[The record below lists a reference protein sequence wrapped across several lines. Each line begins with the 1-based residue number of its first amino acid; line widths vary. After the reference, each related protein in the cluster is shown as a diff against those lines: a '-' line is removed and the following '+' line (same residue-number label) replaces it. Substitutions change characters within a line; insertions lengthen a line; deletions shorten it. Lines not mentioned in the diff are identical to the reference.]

1 MKGSEKWMKYLL
13 LAEKPDQAKKYANA
27 LGNPKNDK
35 GVWRV
40 QSSVLNAE
48 VIVAPAVGH
57 LVERINPY
65 TNFENWDL
73 ANLPA
78 LPDGFAYEPKKDTI
92 KRFRAIK
99 QAVKEV
105 DAIIIG
111 TDPDREGEAI
121 AYRILELIPGAL
133 RKIKYRLW
141 ANSLTKKGLEQAFSS
156 LKNPKDSVNYFH
168 EADAR
173 GDADWLVGFNLSPF
187 VTIKMKEDGY
197 LDKKEHSMSV
207 GRVQTPIVS
216 LIVRNDEAIE
226 NFKPSPYWQLKL
238 IDPEAKVTFGND
250 IKYQSKAEAE
260 QMLQQLANI
269 AVVKTVTSEEKV
281 QEAPKLYNLTN
292 FQSEMSKL
300 YHFDAT
306 KTKELVQ
313 SLYQKGYLSY
323 PRTDSTLITTNEFAY
338 LVEHID
344 DYQMAIHKQLET
356 PNRSPRKN
364 YVNDKKVLEHYAII
378 PTENIPDLDELSDNE
393 KLIYQKVVFR
403 TLLMFTPDHRYQST
417 SVILDNHGLEFKATG
432 AVTKD
437 KGWRNYLAVKKEDK
451 ELPNYQEGQTI
462 TVECKLLEEMTKP
475 PTRITEQI
483 LLKKLLPKY
492 NLGTSATRDGM
503 IDLIQDKGYVTKNKK
518 TGQFFPTERGKLL
531 IHYLDQLEIAYTN
544 PETTGKWEEVLA
556 QIGQGKIQKES
567 FVNKIKWAITKQ
579 IEKGKQL

>member
-1 MKGSEKWMKYLL
+1 MVISLKYLL

-27 LGNPKNDK
+27 LGNPKSEK

-48 VIVAPAVGH
+48 VLVAPAVGH

-65 TNFENWDL
+65 TNFENWEMT
-73 ANLPA
+73 NLPA
-78 LPDGFAYEPKKDTI
+78 LSEGFSYEPKKDTI
-92 KRFRAIK
+92 KRFKAIK
-99 QAVKEV
+99 QAIKEV

-133 RKIKYRLW
+133 KKVKYRLW
-141 ANSLTKKGLEQAFSS
+141 ANSLTKKGLEQAFAN
-156 LKNPKDSVNYFH
+156 LRNPTDSINYFH

-173 GDADWLVGFNLSPF
+173 SDADWLVGFNLSPF
-187 VTIKMKEDGY
+187 VTIKMKEEGY
-197 LDKKEHSMSV
+197 LNKKAQSMSV

-226 NFKPSPYWQLKL
+226 NFKPGPYWRLKL
-238 IDPEAKVTFGND
+238 IDSEAEVIFSND
-250 IKYQSKAEAE
+250 IKYQSKAEAD
-260 QMLQQLANI
+260 QVLQQLANT
-269 AVVKTVTSEEKV
+269 AVVKTVTSEEKA

-292 FQSEMSKL
+292 LQSEMSKL
-300 YHFDAT
+300 YHYDAT

-338 LVEHID
+338 LVEHIE
-344 DYQMAIHKQLET
+344 DYQKVINKQLET
-356 PNRSPRKN
+356 PNRSPRKT
-364 YVNDKKVLEHYAII
+364 YVNDKKVVEHYAII
-378 PTENIPDLDELSDNE
+378 PTETIPDLSELSDDE

-403 TLLMFTPDHRYQST
+403 TLLMFTPDYRYQST

-432 AVTKD
+432 TVTKD
-437 KGWRNYLAVKKEDK
+437 KGWRAYFAVKKEDK
-451 ELPNYQEGQTI
+451 ELPHYQKGQEVIVDCTF
-462 TVECKLLEEMTKP
+462 LEEMTKP

-492 NLGTSATRDGM
+492 HLGTSATRDGM
-503 IDLIQDKGYVTKNKK
+503 IDLIQDKGYVTKHKK

-556 QIGQGKIQKES
+556 QIGQGKIQKEA

>member
-1 MKGSEKWMKYLL
+1 MVISLKYLL
-13 LAEKPDQAKKYANA
+13 LAEKPDQAQKYATA
-27 LGNPKNDK
+27 LGNPKNEK

-65 TNFENWDL
+65 TNFENWEM

-78 LPDGFAYEPKKDTI
+78 LPEGFSYEPKKDTI
-92 KRFRAIK
+92 KRFKTIK
-99 QAVKEV
+99 QVIKEV

-133 RKIKYRLW
+133 KKVKYRLW
-141 ANSLTKKGLEQAFSS
+141 ANSLTKKGLEQAFAN
-156 LKNPKDSVNYFH
+156 LRTPTDSINYFH

-173 GDADWLVGFNLSPF
+173 SDADWLVGFNLSPF
-187 VTIKMKEDGY
+187 VTIKMKEEGY
-197 LDKKEHSMSV
+197 LNKKAQSMSV

-226 NFKPSPYWQLKL
+226 NFKPSPYWRLKL
-238 IDPEAKVTFGND
+238 IDSEAEVIFSND
-250 IKYQSKAEAE
+250 IKYQSQMEAE
-260 QMLQQLANI
+260 QVLQQLANT
-269 AVVKTVTSEEKV
+269 AVVKTVTNEEKA

-292 FQSEMSKL
+292 LQSEMSKL
-300 YHFDAT
+300 YHYDAT

-323 PRTDSTLITTNEFAY
+323 PRTNLTLITTNEFAY
-338 LVEHID
+338 LVDHID
-344 DYQMAIHKQLET
+344 EYQKAINKQLET

-364 YVNDKKVLEHYAII
+364 YVNDKKVVEHYAII
-378 PTENIPDLDELSDNE
+378 PTETIPDLSELNDDE
-393 KLIYQKVVFR
+393 KIIYQKVVFR
-403 TLLMFTPDHRYQST
+403 TLLMFTPDYRYQST
-417 SVILDNHGLEFKATG
+417 SVVLDNHGLEFKATG
-432 AVTKD
+432 TVTKD
-437 KGWRNYLAVKKEDK
+437 KGWRAYFAVKKEDK
-451 ELPNYQEGQTI
+451 ELPHYQEGQEVI
-462 TVECKLLEEMTKP
+462 VDCNLLEEMTKP

-492 NLGTSATRDGM
+492 HLGTSATRDGM

-518 TGQFFPTERGKLL
+518 TGQFFPTERGRLL

-556 QIGQGKIQKES
+556 QIGQGKIQKEA

>member
-1 MKGSEKWMKYLL
+1 MVSSLKYLL
-13 LAEKPDQAKKYANA
+13 LAEKPDQAKKYATA
-27 LGNPKNDK
+27 LGNPKNEK

-65 TNFENWDL
+65 TNFENWEMT
-73 ANLPA
+73 NLPA
-78 LPDGFAYEPKKDTI
+78 LPEGFSYEPKKDTI
-92 KRFRAIK
+92 KRFKAIK

-121 AYRILELIPGAL
+121 AYRILELIPEAL

-141 ANSLTKKGLEQAFSS
+141 ANSLTKRGLEQAFANLRS
-156 LKNPKDSVNYFH
+156 PTDSINYFH

-173 GDADWLVGFNLSPF
+173 SDADWLVGFNLSPF
-187 VTIKMKEDGY
+187 VTIKMKEEGY
-197 LDKKEHSMSV
+197 LTKKAQSMSV

-226 NFKPSPYWQLKL
+226 NFKPSPYWRLKL
-238 IDPEAKVTFGND
+238 IDSEAEVIFSND
-250 IKYQSKAEAE
+250 IKYQSKAEAD
-260 QMLQQLANI
+260 QVLQQLANT
-269 AVVKTVTSEEKV
+269 AVVKTVTSEEKA

-292 FQSEMSKL
+292 LQSEMSKL

-323 PRTDSTLITTNEFAY
+323 PRTDSTLITTNEFFY
-338 LVEHID
+338 LVDHIEE
-344 DYQMAIHKQLET
+344 YQKAINKQLET

-364 YVNDKKVLEHYAII
+364 YVNDKKVVEHYAII
-378 PTENIPDLDELSDNE
+378 PTETIPDLSELSDDE
-393 KLIYQKVVFR
+393 KLMYQKVVFR
-403 TLLMFTPDHRYQST
+403 TLLMFTPDYRYQST
-417 SVILDNHGLEFKATG
+417 SVVLDNHGLEFKATG
-432 AVTKD
+432 TVTKD
-437 KGWRNYLAVKKEDK
+437 KGWRAYFAVKKEDK
-451 ELPNYQEGQTI
+451 ELPHYQKGQEVI
-462 TVECKLLEEMTKP
+462 VNCNLLEEMTKP
-475 PTRITEQI
+475 PKRITEQI

-492 NLGTSATRDGM
+492 HLGTSATRDGM

-556 QIGQGKIQKES
+556 QIGQGKIQKEA

>member
-1 MKGSEKWMKYLL
+1 MVISLKYLL

-27 LGNPKNDK
+27 LGNPKSEK

-48 VIVAPAVGH
+48 VLVAPAVGH

-65 TNFENWDL
+65 TNFENWEMT
-73 ANLPA
+73 NLPD
-78 LPDGFAYEPKKDTI
+78 LPEGFSYEPKKDTI
-92 KRFRAIK
+92 KRFKAIK
-99 QAVKEV
+99 QAIKEV

-133 RKIKYRLW
+133 KKVKYRLW
-141 ANSLTKKGLEQAFSS
+141 ANSLTKKGLEQAFAN
-156 LKNPKDSVNYFH
+156 LRNPTDSINYFH

-173 GDADWLVGFNLSPF
+173 SDADWLVGFNLSPF
-187 VTIKMKEDGY
+187 VTIKMKEEGY
-197 LDKKEHSMSV
+197 LNKKAQSMSV

-226 NFKPSPYWQLKL
+226 NFKPGPYWRLKL
-238 IDPEAKVTFGND
+238 IDSEAEVIFSND
-250 IKYQSKAEAE
+250 IKYQSKAEAD
-260 QMLQQLANI
+260 QVLQQLANT
-269 AVVKTVTSEEKV
+269 AVVKTVTSEEKA

-292 FQSEMSKL
+292 LQSEMSKL
-300 YHFDAT
+300 YHYDAT

-338 LVEHID
+338 LVEHIE
-344 DYQMAIHKQLET
+344 DYQKVINKQLET
-356 PNRSPRKN
+356 PNRSPRKT
-364 YVNDKKVLEHYAII
+364 YVNDKKVVEHYAII
-378 PTENIPDLDELSDNE
+378 PTETIPDLSELSDDE

-403 TLLMFTPDHRYQST
+403 TLLMFTPDYRYQST

-432 AVTKD
+432 TVTKD
-437 KGWRNYLAVKKEDK
+437 KGWRAYFAVKKEDK
-451 ELPNYQEGQTI
+451 ELPHYQKGQEVIVDCTF
-462 TVECKLLEEMTKP
+462 LEEMTKP

-492 NLGTSATRDGM
+492 HLGTSATRDGM
-503 IDLIQDKGYVTKNKK
+503 IDLIQDKGYVTKHKK
-518 TGQFFPTERGKLL
+518 NRAIFP
-531 IHYLDQLEIAYTN
+531 N
-544 PETTGKWEEVLA
+544 
-556 QIGQGKIQKES
+556 
-567 FVNKIKWAITKQ
+567 
-579 IEKGKQL
+579 

>member
-1 MKGSEKWMKYLL
+1 MISLKYLL

-27 LGNPKNDK
+27 LGTPKNEK

-65 TNFENWDL
+65 TNFENWEMT
-73 ANLPA
+73 NLPA
-78 LPDGFAYEPKKDTI
+78 LPEGFSYEPKKDTI
-92 KRFRAIK
+92 KRFNAIK
-99 QAVKEV
+99 KAVKEV

-133 RKIKYRLW
+133 KKVKYRLW

-156 LKNPKDSVNYFH
+156 LKNPKDSINYFH

-187 VTIKMKEDGY
+187 VTIKMKEEGY

-238 IDPEAKVTFGND
+238 IDPEAKVTFSND
-250 IKYQSKAEAE
+250 IKYQSQREAE
-260 QMLQQLANI
+260 QVLQQLANP

-292 FQSEMSKL
+292 LQSEMSKL

-306 KTKELVQ
+306 KTKELIQ

-323 PRTDSTLITTNEFAY
+323 PRTDSTLITTNEFSY

-344 DYQMAIHKQLET
+344 DYQKAINKQLET

-364 YVNDKKVLEHYAII
+364 YVNDKKVVEHYAII
-378 PTENIPDLDELSDNE
+378 PTETIPDLSELSDDE

-403 TLLMFTPDHRYQST
+403 TLLMFTPDYRYQST

-432 AVTKD
+432 TVTKD
-437 KGWRNYLAVKKEDK
+437 KGWRAYFAVKKEDK
-451 ELPNYQEGQTI
+451 ELPHYQ
-462 TVECKLLEEMTKP
+462 
-475 PTRITEQI
+475 
-483 LLKKLLPKY
+483 
-492 NLGTSATRDGM
+492 
-503 IDLIQDKGYVTKNKK
+503 
-518 TGQFFPTERGKLL
+518 
-531 IHYLDQLEIAYTN
+531 
-544 PETTGKWEEVLA
+544 
-556 QIGQGKIQKES
+556 
-567 FVNKIKWAITKQ
+567 
-579 IEKGKQL
+579 

>member
-1 MKGSEKWMKYLL
+1 MVISLKYLL
-13 LAEKPDQAKKYANA
+13 LAEKPDQAQKYATA
-27 LGNPKNDK
+27 LGNPKNEK

-65 TNFENWDL
+65 TNFENWEM

-78 LPDGFAYEPKKDTI
+78 LPEGFSYEPKKDTI
-92 KRFRAIK
+92 KRFKTIK
-99 QAVKEV
+99 QVIKEV

-133 RKIKYRLW
+133 KKVKYRLW
-141 ANSLTKKGLEQAFSS
+141 ANSLTKKGLEQAFAN
-156 LKNPKDSVNYFH
+156 LRTPTDSINYFH

-173 GDADWLVGFNLSPF
+173 SDADWLVGFNLSPF
-187 VTIKMKEDGY
+187 VTIKMKEEGY
-197 LDKKEHSMSV
+197 LNKKAQSMSV

-226 NFKPSPYWQLKL
+226 NFKPSPYWRLKL
-238 IDPEAKVTFGND
+238 IDSEAEVIFSND
-250 IKYQSKAEAE
+250 IKYQSQMEAE
-260 QMLQQLANI
+260 QVLQQLANT
-269 AVVKTVTSEEKV
+269 AVVKTVTNEEKA

-292 FQSEMSKL
+292 LQSEMSKL
-300 YHFDAT
+300 YHYDAT

-323 PRTDSTLITTNEFAY
+323 PRTDSNLITTNEFAY
-338 LVEHID
+338 LVDHID
-344 DYQMAIHKQLET
+344 EYQKAINKQLET

-364 YVNDKKVLEHYAII
+364 YVNDKKVVEHYAII
-378 PTENIPDLDELSDNE
+378 PTETIPDLSELNDDE
-393 KLIYQKVVFR
+393 KIIYQKVVFR
-403 TLLMFTPDHRYQST
+403 TLLMFTPDYRYQST
-417 SVILDNHGLEFKATG
+417 SVVLDNHGLEFKATG
-432 AVTKD
+432 TVTKD
-437 KGWRNYLAVKKEDK
+437 KGWRAYFAVKKEDK
-451 ELPNYQEGQTI
+451 ELPHYQEGQEVI
-462 TVECKLLEEMTKP
+462 VDCNLLEEMTKP

-492 NLGTSATRDGM
+492 HLGTSATRDGM

-518 TGQFFPTERGKLL
+518 TGQFFPTERGRLL

-556 QIGQGKIQKES
+556 QIGQGKIQKEA

>member
-1 MKGSEKWMKYLL
+1 MVSSLKYLL
-13 LAEKPDQAKKYANA
+13 LAEKPDQAKKYATA
-27 LGNPKNDK
+27 LGNPKNEK

-65 TNFENWDL
+65 TNFENWEMT
-73 ANLPA
+73 NLPA
-78 LPDGFAYEPKKDTI
+78 LPEGFSYEPKKDTI
-92 KRFRAIK
+92 KRFNAIK
-99 QAVKEV
+99 KAVKEV

-111 TDPDREGEAI
+111 TDSDREGEAI
-121 AYRILELIPGAL
+121 AYRILELIPEAL

-141 ANSLTKKGLEQAFSS
+141 ANSLTKRGLEQAFANLRS
-156 LKNPKDSVNYFH
+156 PTDSINYFH

-173 GDADWLVGFNLSPF
+173 SDADWLVGFNLSPF
-187 VTIKMKEDGY
+187 VTIKMKEEGY
-197 LDKKEHSMSV
+197 LDKKDHSMSV

-226 NFKPSPYWQLKL
+226 NFKPSPYWRLKL
-238 IDPEAKVTFGND
+238 IDSEAEVIFSND
-250 IKYQSKAEAE
+250 IKYQSQMEAE
-260 QMLQQLANI
+260 QVLQQLANT
-269 AVVKTVTSEEKV
+269 AVVKTVTNEEKA

-292 FQSEMSKL
+292 LQSEMSKL
-300 YHFDAT
+300 YHYDAT

-338 LVEHID
+338 LVDHIEE
-344 DYQMAIHKQLET
+344 YQKAINKQLET

-364 YVNDKKVLEHYAII
+364 YVNDKKVVEHYAII
-378 PTENIPDLDELSDNE
+378 PTETIPDLSELSDDE
-393 KLIYQKVVFR
+393 KLIYQKAVFR
-403 TLLMFTPDHRYQST
+403 TLLMFTPDYRYQST

-432 AVTKD
+432 TVTKD
-437 KGWRNYLAVKKEDK
+437 KGWRGYFAVKKEDK
-451 ELPNYQEGQTI
+451 ELPHYQEGQEVI
-462 TVECKLLEEMTKP
+462 VDCNLLEEMTKP

-492 NLGTSATRDGM
+492 HLGTSATRDGM
-503 IDLIQDKGYVTKNKK
+503 IDLIQDKGYVTKHKK

-556 QIGQGKIQKES
+556 QIGQGKIQKEA

>member
-1 MKGSEKWMKYLL
+1 MVISLKYLL
-13 LAEKPDQAKKYANA
+13 LAEKPDQAQKYATA
-27 LGNPKNDK
+27 LGNPKNEK

-65 TNFENWDL
+65 TNFENWEM

-78 LPDGFAYEPKKDTI
+78 LPEGFSYEPKKDTI
-92 KRFRAIK
+92 KRFKTIK
-99 QAVKEV
+99 QVIKEV

-133 RKIKYRLW
+133 KKVKYRLW
-141 ANSLTKKGLEQAFSS
+141 ANSLTKKGLEQAFAN
-156 LKNPKDSVNYFH
+156 LRTPTDSINYFH

-173 GDADWLVGFNLSPF
+173 SDADWLVGFNLSPF
-187 VTIKMKEDGY
+187 VTIKMKEEGY
-197 LDKKEHSMSV
+197 LNKKAQSMSV

-226 NFKPSPYWQLKL
+226 NFKPSPYWRLKL
-238 IDPEAKVTFGND
+238 IDSEAEVIFSND
-250 IKYQSKAEAE
+250 IKYQSQMEAE
-260 QMLQQLANI
+260 QVLQQLANT
-269 AVVKTVTSEEKV
+269 AVVKTVTNEEKT

-292 FQSEMSKL
+292 LQSEMSKL
-300 YHFDAT
+300 YHYDAT

-338 LVEHID
+338 LVDHID
-344 DYQMAIHKQLET
+344 EYQKAINKQLET

-364 YVNDKKVLEHYAII
+364 YVNDKKVVEHYAII
-378 PTENIPDLDELSDNE
+378 PTETIPDLSELNDDE
-393 KLIYQKVVFR
+393 KIIYQKVVFR
-403 TLLMFTPDHRYQST
+403 TLLMFTPDYRYQST
-417 SVILDNHGLEFKATG
+417 SVVLDNHGLEFKATG
-432 AVTKD
+432 TVTKD
-437 KGWRNYLAVKKEDK
+437 KGWRAYFAVKKEDK
-451 ELPNYQEGQTI
+451 ELPHYQEGQEVI
-462 TVECKLLEEMTKP
+462 VDCNLLEEMTKP

-492 NLGTSATRDGM
+492 HLGTSATRDGM

-518 TGQFFPTERGKLL
+518 TGQFFPTERGRLL

-556 QIGQGKIQKES
+556 QIGQGKIQKEA

>member
-1 MKGSEKWMKYLL
+1 MVISLKYLL
-13 LAEKPDQAKKYANA
+13 LAEKPDQAQKYATA
-27 LGNPKNDK
+27 LGNPKNEK

-65 TNFENWDL
+65 TNFENWEM

-78 LPDGFAYEPKKDTI
+78 LPEGFSYEPKKDTI
-92 KRFRAIK
+92 KRFKTIK
-99 QAVKEV
+99 QVIKEV

-133 RKIKYRLW
+133 KKVKYRLW
-141 ANSLTKKGLEQAFSS
+141 ANSLTKKGLEQAFAN
-156 LKNPKDSVNYFH
+156 LRTPTDSINYFH

-173 GDADWLVGFNLSPF
+173 SDADWLVGFNLSPF
-187 VTIKMKEDGY
+187 VTIKMKEEGY
-197 LDKKEHSMSV
+197 LNKKAQSMSV

-226 NFKPSPYWQLKL
+226 NFKPSPYWRLKL
-238 IDPEAKVTFGND
+238 IDSEAEVIFSND
-250 IKYQSKAEAE
+250 IKYQSQMEAE
-260 QMLQQLANI
+260 QVLQQLANT
-269 AVVKTVTSEEKV
+269 AVVKTVTNEEKA

-292 FQSEMSKL
+292 LQSEMSKL
-300 YHFDAT
+300 YHYDAT

-338 LVEHID
+338 LVDHID
-344 DYQMAIHKQLET
+344 EYQKAINKQLET

-364 YVNDKKVLEHYAII
+364 YVNDKKVVEHYAII
-378 PTENIPDLDELSDNE
+378 PTETIPDLSELNDDE
-393 KLIYQKVVFR
+393 KIIYQKVVFR
-403 TLLMFTPDHRYQST
+403 TLLMFTPDYRYQST
-417 SVILDNHGLEFKATG
+417 SVVLDNHGLEFKATG
-432 AVTKD
+432 TITKD
-437 KGWRNYLAVKKEDK
+437 KGWRAYFAVKKEDK
-451 ELPNYQEGQTI
+451 ELPHYQEGQEVI
-462 TVECKLLEEMTKP
+462 VDCNLLEEMTKP

-492 NLGTSATRDGM
+492 HLGTSATRDGM

-518 TGQFFPTERGKLL
+518 TGQFFPTERGRLL

-556 QIGQGKIQKES
+556 QIGQGKIQKEA

>member
-1 MKGSEKWMKYLL
+1 MKYLL
-13 LAEKPDQAKKYANA
+13 LAEKPDQAKKYATA
-27 LGNPKNDK
+27 LGKPTNEKSI
-35 GVWRV
+35 WRV
-40 QSSVLNAE
+40 QSSVLSAE

-65 TNFENWDL
+65 RNFENWEMT
-73 ANLPA
+73 NLPA
-78 LPDGFAYEPKKDTI
+78 LPEEFSYEPKKDTI
-92 KRFRAIK
+92 KRFNAIK
-99 QAVKEV
+99 KAVKEV

-133 RKIKYRLW
+133 KKVKYRLW
-141 ANSLTKKGLEQAFSS
+141 ANSLTKKGLEQAFAN
-156 LKNPKDSVNYFH
+156 LRTPTDSINYFH

-187 VTIKMKEDGY
+187 VTIKMKEEGY
-197 LDKKEHSMSV
+197 LDKKDHSMSV

-260 QMLQQLANI
+260 RLLKQLANT
-269 AVVKTVTSEEKV
+269 AVVKTVTSEEKA

-323 PRTDSTLITTNEFAY
+323 PRTDSTLITTNEFSY
-338 LVEHID
+338 LVDHIEE
-344 DYQMAIHKQLET
+344 YQKAINKQLET

-378 PTENIPDLDELSDNE
+378 PTETIPDLSELSDDE
-393 KLIYQKVVFR
+393 KLVYQKVVFR
-403 TLLMFTPDHRYQST
+403 TLLMFTPDYRYQST

-432 AVTKD
+432 TVTKD
-437 KGWRNYLAVKKEDK
+437 KGWRAYFAVKKEDK
-451 ELPNYQEGQTI
+451 ELPHYQERQEVI
-462 TVECKLLEEMTKP
+462 VDCNLLEEMTKP

-492 NLGTSATRDGM
+492 HLGTSATRDGM
-503 IDLIQDKGYVTKNKK
+503 IDLIQDKGYVTKHKK

-556 QIGQGKIQKES
+556 QIGQGKIQKEA

>member
-1 MKGSEKWMKYLL
+1 MVISLKYLL
-13 LAEKPDQAKKYANA
+13 LAEKPDQAQKYANA
-27 LGNPKNDK
+27 LGKSKNEK
-35 GVWRV
+35 GIWRV

-65 TNFENWDL
+65 TNFENWEM

-78 LPDGFAYEPKKDTI
+78 LPEGFSYEPKKDTI
-92 KRFRAIK
+92 KRFKTIK
-99 QAVKEV
+99 QVIKEV

-133 RKIKYRLW
+133 KKVKYRLW
-141 ANSLTKKGLEQAFSS
+141 ANSLTKKGLEQAFAN
-156 LKNPKDSVNYFH
+156 LRTPTDSINYFH

-173 GDADWLVGFNLSPF
+173 SDADWLVGFNLSPF
-187 VTIKMKEDGY
+187 VTIKMKEEGY
-197 LDKKEHSMSV
+197 LNKKAQSMSV

-226 NFKPSPYWQLKL
+226 NFKPSPYWRLKL
-238 IDPEAKVTFGND
+238 IDSEAEVIFSND
-250 IKYQSKAEAE
+250 IKYQSQMEAE
-260 QMLQQLANI
+260 QVLQQLANT
-269 AVVKTVTSEEKV
+269 AVVKTVTNEEKA

-292 FQSEMSKL
+292 LQSEMSKL
-300 YHFDAT
+300 YHYDAT

-313 SLYQKGYLSY
+313 SLYQNGYLSY

-338 LVEHID
+338 LVEYIEN
-344 DYQMAIHKQLET
+344 YQKVINKQLET
-356 PNRSPRKN
+356 PNRSPRKT

-378 PTENIPDLDELSDNE
+378 PTETIPDLSELSDDE

-403 TLLMFTPDHRYQST
+403 TLLMFTPDYRYQST

-432 AVTKD
+432 TVTKD
-437 KGWRNYLAVKKEDK
+437 KGWRAYFAVKKEDK
-451 ELPNYQEGQTI
+451 ELPHYQEGQEVI
-462 TVECKLLEEMTKP
+462 VDCNLLEEMTKP

-492 NLGTSATRDGM
+492 HLGTSATRDGM
-503 IDLIQDKGYVTKNKK
+503 IDLIQDKGYVTKHKK

-556 QIGQGKIQKES
+556 QIGQGKIQKEA

>member
-1 MKGSEKWMKYLL
+1 MVSSLKYLL
-13 LAEKPDQAKKYANA
+13 LAEKPDQAKKYATA
-27 LGNPKNDK
+27 LGNPKNEK

-65 TNFENWDL
+65 TNFENWEMT
-73 ANLPA
+73 NLPA
-78 LPDGFAYEPKKDTI
+78 LPEGFSYEPKKDTI
-92 KRFRAIK
+92 KRFNAIK
-99 QAVKEV
+99 KAVKEV

-133 RKIKYRLW
+133 KKVKYRLW
-141 ANSLTKKGLEQAFSS
+141 ANSLTKRGLEQAFANLRS
-156 LKNPKDSVNYFH
+156 PTDSINYFH

-173 GDADWLVGFNLSPF
+173 SDADWLVGFNLSPF
-187 VTIKMKEDGY
+187 VTIKMKEEGY
-197 LDKKEHSMSV
+197 LDKKDHSMSV

-226 NFKPSPYWQLKL
+226 NFKPSPYWRLKL
-238 IDPEAKVTFGND
+238 IDSEAEVIFSND
-250 IKYQSKAEAE
+250 IKYQSQMEAE
-260 QMLQQLANI
+260 QVLQQLANT
-269 AVVKTVTSEEKV
+269 AVVKTVTSEEKA

-292 FQSEMSKL
+292 LQSEMSKL

-323 PRTDSTLITTNEFAY
+323 PRTDSTLITTNEFSY
-338 LVEHID
+338 LVDHIEE
-344 DYQMAIHKQLET
+344 YQKAINKQLET

-378 PTENIPDLDELSDNE
+378 PTENIPDLSELSDDE
-393 KLIYQKVVFR
+393 KLIYQKAVFR
-403 TLLMFTPDHRYQST
+403 TLLMFTPDYRYQST

-432 AVTKD
+432 TVTKD
-437 KGWRNYLAVKKEDK
+437 KGWRGYFAVKKEDK
-451 ELPNYQEGQTI
+451 ELPHYQEGQEVI
-462 TVECKLLEEMTKP
+462 VDCNLLEEMTKP

-492 NLGTSATRDGM
+492 NLGTSATRDWM

-544 PETTGKWEEVLA
+544 PEITGKWEEVLA
-556 QIGQGKIQKES
+556 QICQGKIQKEAC
-567 FVNKIKWAITKQ
+567 VDKIKRAITKQ

>member
-1 MKGSEKWMKYLL
+1 MVISLKYLL
-13 LAEKPDQAKKYANA
+13 LAEKPDQAQKYATA
-27 LGNPKNDK
+27 LGNPKNEK

-65 TNFENWDL
+65 TNFENWEM

-78 LPDGFAYEPKKDTI
+78 LPEGFSYEPKKDTI
-92 KRFRAIK
+92 KRFKTIK
-99 QAVKEV
+99 QVIKEV

-133 RKIKYRLW
+133 KKVKYRLW
-141 ANSLTKKGLEQAFSS
+141 ANSLTKKGLEQAFAN
-156 LKNPKDSVNYFH
+156 LRTPTDSINYFH

-173 GDADWLVGFNLSPF
+173 SDADWLVGFNLSPF
-187 VTIKMKEDGY
+187 VTIKMKEEGY
-197 LDKKEHSMSV
+197 LNKKAQSMSV

-226 NFKPSPYWQLKL
+226 NFKPSPYWRLKL
-238 IDPEAKVTFGND
+238 IDSEAEVIFSND
-250 IKYQSKAEAE
+250 IKYQSQMEAE
-260 QMLQQLANI
+260 QVLQQLANT
-269 AVVKTVTSEEKV
+269 AVVKTVTNEEKA

-292 FQSEMSKL
+292 LQSEMSKL
-300 YHFDAT
+300 YHYDAT

-338 LVEHID
+338 LVDHID
-344 DYQMAIHKQLET
+344 EYQKAINKQLET

-364 YVNDKKVLEHYAII
+364 YVNDKKVVEHYAII
-378 PTENIPDLDELSDNE
+378 PTETIPDLSELNDDE
-393 KLIYQKVVFR
+393 KIIYQKVVFR
-403 TLLMFTPDHRYQST
+403 TLLMFTPDYRYQST
-417 SVILDNHGLEFKATG
+417 SVVLDNHGLEFKATG
-432 AVTKD
+432 TVTKD
-437 KGWRNYLAVKKEDK
+437 KGWRAYFAVKKEDK
-451 ELPNYQEGQTI
+451 ELPHYQEGQEVI
-462 TVECKLLEEMTKP
+462 VDCNLLEEMTKP

-492 NLGTSATRDGM
+492 HLGTSATRDGM

-518 TGQFFPTERGKLL
+518 TGQFFPTERGRLL

-556 QIGQGKIQKES
+556 QIGQGKIQKEA

>member
-1 MKGSEKWMKYLL
+1 MISLKYLL
-13 LAEKPDQAKKYANA
+13 LAEKPDQAKKYATA
-27 LGNPKNDK
+27 LGKPKNEK

-65 TNFENWDL
+65 VNFENWEMT
-73 ANLPA
+73 NLPA
-78 LPDGFAYEPKKDTI
+78 LPEGFSYEPKKDTI
-92 KRFRAIK
+92 KRFKAIK

-133 RKIKYRLW
+133 KKVKYRLW
-141 ANSLTKKGLEQAFSS
+141 ANSLTKKGLEQAFAN
-156 LKNPKDSVNYFH
+156 LRNPTDSINYFH

-173 GDADWLVGFNLSPF
+173 SDADWLVGFNLSPF
-187 VTIKMKEDGY
+187 VTIKMKEEGY
-197 LDKKEHSMSV
+197 LNKKAQSMSV

-226 NFKPSPYWQLKL
+226 NFKPSPYWRLKL
-238 IDPEAKVTFGND
+238 IDSEAEVIFSND
-250 IKYQSKAEAE
+250 IKYQSKAEAD
-260 QMLQQLANI
+260 QVLQQLANT
-269 AVVKTVTSEEKV
+269 AVVKMVTSEEKA

-292 FQSEMSKL
+292 LQSEMSKL

-313 SLYQKGYLSY
+313 SLYQNGYLSY

-338 LVEHID
+338 LVDHIEE
-344 DYQMAIHKQLET
+344 YQKAINKQLET
-356 PNRSPRKN
+356 PNRLPRKS
-364 YVNDKKVLEHYAII
+364 YVNDKKVVEHYAII
-378 PTENIPDLDELSDNE
+378 PTETIPDLSELSDDE

-403 TLLMFTPDHRYQST
+403 TLLMFTPDYRYQST
-417 SVILDNHGLEFKATG
+417 SVILDNHGLEFRATG
-432 AVTKD
+432 TVTKD
-437 KGWRNYLAVKKEDK
+437 KGWRAYFAVKKEDK
-451 ELPNYQEGQTI
+451 ELPHYQEGQEVI
-462 TVECKLLEEMTKP
+462 VDCNLLEETTKP

-492 NLGTSATRDGM
+492 HLGTSATRDGM
-503 IDLIQDKGYVTKNKK
+503 IDLIQDKGYVTKHKK

-556 QIGQGKIQKES
+556 QIGQGKIQKEA